1 MKNSERADDLEKI
14 ENENQID
21 KKKAL
26 FFQRFFAI
34 LIDMLLLSFITSII
48 TTPFVDSKKISSLNE
63 KSVEITQKFQKNEI
77 DNMTYLKQYSDIY
90 YKLARSSGIIS
101 FVSLLLSV
109 LYFVV
114 FQIYEKGQTLGKKML
129 KIRVVSLDGDLF
141 MNQMIFRSF
150 IANFILFDIISF
162 GVMLFSPK
170 TVYLYIIIFVE
181 MVQIL
186 ITLISII
193 MIMNR
198 EDGSAV
204 HDILAHTKVVR
215 EN

>member
-14 ENENQID
+14 ENENKID

-26 FFQRFFAI
+26 FFQRFFAF

-90 YKLARSSGIIS
+90 YKKARSSGIIS

-170 TVYLYIIIFVE
+170 TVYFYIIIFVE

>member
-26 FFQRFFAI
+26 FFQRFFAF

>member
-1 MKNSERADDLEKI
+1 MKNSEKADDLEKI

-26 FFQRFFAI
+26 FFQRFFAF

-63 KSVEITQKFQKNEI
+63 KSVEITQKLQKNEI
-77 DNMTYLKQYSDIY
+77 DSMTYLKQYSDIY
-90 YKLARSSGIIS
+90 YKIARSSGIIS

>member
-26 FFQRFFAI
+26 FFQRFFAF

-63 KSVEITQKFQKNEI
+63 KSVEITQKLQKNEI

-90 YKLARSSGIIS
+90 YKIARSSGIIS

>member
-26 FFQRFFAI
+26 FFQRFFAF

-129 KIRVVSLDGDLF
+129 KIRVISLDGDLF